1 MLEERVRMEPEEFEF
16 HLTVDEYQLILT
28 ALVDKP
34 FREVNN
40 IIQKMVAEFTIQQN
54 PPEGLEKEKPAE

>member
-1 MLEERVRMEPEEFEF
+1 MEPEEFEF